1 MDGRR
6 LCVKIDLFQSIDRDN
21 FIALFIKDYL
31 YQLLCLY
38 KDMLKKEDMKYNC
51 STTTYTC
58 TTTSA
63 TVHDNGGFILPY

>member
-6 LCVKIDLFQSIDRDN
+6 LCVKIDLFQSSDRDN

-38 KDMLKKEDMKYNC
+38 KEVLKKEDMKYNC
-51 STTTYTC
+51 STTTYIFT
-58 TTTSA
+58 
-63 TVHDNGGFILPY
+63 I